1 MVPNSSANFTRAL
14 QPRRLFTEGHAKLPE
29 IKWRQMWKKS
39 PLIRFV
45 DELDFKQ
52 IPVSVKRK
60 KKEEYP
66 SRLIRIDSN
75 CDLKRVES
83 SSESSS
89 GEEDELEGENNSDQD
104 QTSSSCSESGE
115 ISKSGEARE
124 KGKPSATTSVK
135 KSSKKRKASKNI
147 LSEEEVEEL
156 CERLESKRLDL
167 DYEIARKLESSP
179 NLAFYPSRAA
189 LKEAILGDKNV
200 LNEITDEFIDEFIG
214 VIHDVYHTKM
224 TKKQFWAIKMS
235 RSYHYTIIVNCVIYV
250 AIDLTFIK
258 RWCHRDVSEENG
270 SILQLGD

>member
-1 MVPNSSANFTRAL
+1 MAANV
-14 QPRRLFTEGHAKLPE
+14 E
-29 IKWRQMWKKS
+29 KS

-52 IPVSVKRK
+52 ILVSVKRK
-60 KKEEYP
+60 KKEECP
-66 SRLIRIDSN
+66 SGLILIDSN
-75 CDLKRVES
+75 CELKKVEC

-124 KGKPSATTSVK
+124 KGKPRATTSVK

-156 CERLESKRLDL
+156 CERLESKRHDL
-167 DYEIARKLESSP
+167 DCEIARKLESSP

-189 LKEAILGDKNV
+189 LTKEAIVGDKNV
-200 LNEITDEFIDEFIG
+200 LNEITDEFVDEFIG
-214 VIHDVYHTKM
+214 VIHNVYHTKM
-224 TKKQFWAIKMS
+224 TATDIKAVLLIS
-235 RSYHYTIIVNCVIYV
+235 WSSSWEFVT
-250 AIDLTFIK
+250 
-258 RWCHRDVSEENG
+258 
-270 SILQLGD
+270 

>member
-1 MVPNSSANFTRAL
+1 MAANV
-14 QPRRLFTEGHAKLPE
+14 E
-29 IKWRQMWKKS
+29 KS

-60 KKEEYP
+60 KKEECP
-66 SRLIRIDSN
+66 SGLILIDSN
-75 CDLKRVES
+75 CELKKVES

-104 QTSSSCSESGE
+104 QTSSSCSEIGE

-124 KGKPSATTSVK
+124 KGKPRATTSVK

-156 CERLESKRLDL
+156 CERLESKRHDL
-167 DYEIARKLESSP
+167 DCEIARKLESSP

-189 LKEAILGDKNV
+189 LKETILGDKNV
-200 LNEITDEFIDEFIG
+200 LNEITDEFVDEFIG

-224 TKKQFWAIKMS
+224 TATDKKAVLLISWSSSWEFV
-235 RSYHYTIIVNCVIYV
+235 T
-250 AIDLTFIK
+250 
-258 RWCHRDVSEENG
+258 
-270 SILQLGD
+270 

>member
-1 MVPNSSANFTRAL
+1 M
-14 QPRRLFTEGHAKLPE
+14 E
-29 IKWRQMWKKS
+29 KS

-60 KKEEYP
+60 RKEECP
-66 SRLIRIDSN
+66 SGLILIDSN
-75 CDLKRVES
+75 CDHELKRVES

-124 KGKPSATTSVK
+124 KGKPRAKTSVK

-147 LSEEEVEEL
+147 LSEEEVEL
-156 CERLESKRLDL
+156 CERLESKRHDL
-167 DYEIARKLESSP
+167 ACEIARKLETSP

-189 LKEAILGDKNV
+189 LKEAILGDK
-200 LNEITDEFIDEFIG
+200 
-214 VIHDVYHTKM
+214 
-224 TKKQFWAIKMS
+224 MS
-235 RSYHYTIIVNCVIYV
+235 
-250 AIDLTFIK
+250 
-258 RWCHRDVSEENG
+258 
-270 SILQLGD
+270 